1 MEKPQN
7 NWKNKPMLK
16 QRVFTA
22 IILIPLVFLAI
33 YYANDVVLLSIIGI
47 IVMAMAWEWTTL
59 IPISLDAAKLGFIG
73 SLALLIWPVYA
84 GLTVCLWLNSLLWVG
99 ILAAV
104 VTYPAS
110 RNDWGRMVIMLG
122 VAWFMLA
129 LFANCLWALFHQ
141 EHGRVLLIYLLCLVW
156 ASDIGAYFT
165 GKLWGRHRLIPEVS
179 PGKTWEGTVGG
190 VVWAL
195 GISALGYAYFHPQNA
210 WIWFVQS
217 GILIAIAMLG
227 DLWISM
233 LKRRVQV
240 KDTGQL
246 LPGHGGVLDRLD
258 SLLACL
264 PFFYFFT
271 QTY

>member
-7 NWKNKPMLK
+7 NWKNKLMLK
-16 QRVFTA
+16 QRFFTA
-22 IILIPLVFLAI
+22 LILIPLVLLAI
-33 YYANDVVLLSIIGI
+33 CYANDVVLLSIIGV
-47 IVMAMAWEWTTL
+47 IVLAMAWEWTAL

-73 SLALLIWPVYA
+73 LLALLIWPVYA
-84 GLTVCLWLNSLLWVG
+84 GLTFGLWLNSLLWTV
-99 ILAAV
+99 ILAIV

-110 RNDWGRMVIMLG
+110 RAYWGRTVIMLG

-129 LFANCLWALFHQ
+129 LFANCLWALVHQ
-141 EHGRVLLIYLLCLVW
+141 EQGRVLLIYVLCLVW
-156 ASDIGAYFT
+156 ASDIGAYFA
-165 GKLWGRHRLIPEVS
+165 GKSWGCHRLIPQVS
-179 PGKTWEGTVGG
+179 PGKTWEGTMGG
-190 VVWAL
+190 LVFAFVV
-195 GISALGYAYFHPQNA
+195 SALGYAYFHPQYA
-210 WIWFVQS
+210 WLWFVQS
-217 GILIAIAMLG
+217 GILIAVSMLG

-264 PFFYFFT
+264 PFFYFFM
-271 QTY
+271 QTN